1 MRARINKLKDNVKK
15 IDSYIK
21 KNNEKRIDTERKL
34 NTSFDE
40 YNDLLLEYDRRK
52 KKTGD
57 KDKIKNLEE
66 RIIYQDNKI
75 TELENELKEKNND
88 DLLNEYN
95 QIKENMKKLKMN

>member
-34 NTSFDE
+34 NTSIDE
-40 YNDLLLEYDRRK
+40 YNDLLLEYDRLK